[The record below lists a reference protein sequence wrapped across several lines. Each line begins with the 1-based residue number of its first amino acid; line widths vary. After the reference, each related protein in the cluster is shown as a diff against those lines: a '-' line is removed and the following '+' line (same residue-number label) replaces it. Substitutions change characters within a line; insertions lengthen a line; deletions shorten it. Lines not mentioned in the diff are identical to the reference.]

1 MQITEQIVWENL
13 SKGFHGGY
21 FDSNEICTFDEDNEK
36 QFVCFSVR
44 EYTSDHEDFF
54 GVCCPM
60 WEIYL
65 WLREVRNIEG
75 EQEYET
81 EVKYRVGDD
90 FCRAEYAQEFC
101 EYILYSIK
109 KHGNLSRLPI
119 SERVED

>member
-1 MQITEQIVWENL
+1 MQITEQLIWEDL

-21 FDSNEICTFDEDNEK
+21 FDSNEICTFSEDGEK

-44 EYTSDHEDFF
+44 EYTSDREDFF
-54 GVCCPM
+54 GVACPM

-65 WLREVRNIEG
+65 WIREVRSIEG

-81 EVKYRVGDD
+81 EVKYRAGDD
-90 FCRAEYAQEFC
+90 YCRASYAQEFC

-109 KHGNLSRLPI
+109 KHGNLSRLPV